1 LLELLLSN
9 DFLIE
14 ENEVVIIE
22 YVTKK
27 MVVEDSFHTDSDDSS
42 SKDS

>member
-27 MVVEDSFHTDSDDSS
+27 MVVEDSFQTDSDDSS